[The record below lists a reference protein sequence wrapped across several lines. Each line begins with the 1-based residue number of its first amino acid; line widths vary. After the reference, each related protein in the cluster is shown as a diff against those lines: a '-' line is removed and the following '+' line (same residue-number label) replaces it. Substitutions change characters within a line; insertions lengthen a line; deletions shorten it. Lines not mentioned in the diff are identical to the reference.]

1 MIEIFERPKSNIH
14 MTKITQL
21 FRPFALASLIALS
34 ACSDSANKPLPI
46 VYFSSGCSVDTIH
59 GSNRTG
65 PTQFTM
71 PAGAQVV
78 VDGWIADVEAGQ
90 VPESI
95 SISLANKEGKA
106 YLVGQ
111 GTSGTARPDVA
122 KVFNKEAL
130 STAGYSVKTDFTGI
144 PAGTYTL
151 HLLGTYKDK
160 QRICVDNK
168 EAVIQ

>member
-1 MIEIFERPKSNIH
+1 
-14 MTKITQL
+14 MTKITRL
-21 FRPFALASLIALS
+21 LGPLAVASLIVLT
-34 ACSDSANKPLPI
+34 ACSDNANKPLPL
-46 VYFSSGCSVDTIH
+46 VYFSSGCSLDTIH
-59 GSNRTG
+59 GSNRSS

-78 VDGWIADVEAGQ
+78 MDGWIADVEAGQ

-95 SISLANKEGKA
+95 SISIANKEGKA

-111 GTSGTARPDVA
+111 GKAGTARPDVA
-122 KVFNKEAL
+122 KVFDKEAL
-130 STAGYSVKTDFTGI
+130 STAGYSIKTDLNGI
-144 PAGTYTL
+144 PAGAYTI

-168 EAVIQ
+168 EVVIQ